1 MFQGKLIVENTAG
14 RVSRPFQVTHRQVFT
29 IALPMM
35 IAHFSTPLVSL
46 AATGVVGQLRN
57 EVLIG
62 GVALAAVIFDVLF
75 TTFNFLRGATTGFT
89 AQAVGAGDRRQEQRM
104 LLGGIL
110 IALSAGLLI
119 LLLHVPIG
127 HLGLAALD
135 ADGPV
140 SDAAWTYYAWRVWSA
155 PFALFNFVVFGWV
168 IGRGE
173 AMTALLL
180 QVVLNALNLF
190 LAFAGVLWLGYGLA
204 GAGAASLIAEG
215 MTAVIGAIL
224 ILKRTD
230 RTLWEWP
237 DFSALKRMFSV
248 NRDMM
253 IRSFALLIG
262 LSFFTRQSGV
272 LGTDILAANTVL
284 LRYYFLGVAF
294 LDGFATAAEQLAG
307 RAVGAFYRPAFD
319 RVIKLTTLWGV
330 AMALAV
336 SAVFFLTGPMVVALI
351 APIPETQ
358 ALAHTYLPYAAIMP
372 LVGVIAFQMDGVFI
386 GATWSREMR
395 TLMLASLAFYFAAW
409 AVLQPLFGNHGLW
422 IAMLLFQGA
431 RSVFFRLTLPKL
443 ADRTFSPAGAQ
454 IH

>member
-1 MFQGKLIVENTAG
+1 MEQSAA
-14 RVSRPFQVTHRQVFT
+14 RVPRPFQVTHRQVLT

-35 IAHFSTPLVSL
+35 VAHFSTPLVSL
-46 AATGVVGQLRN
+46 AATGVVGQLRD

-89 AQAVGAGDRRQEQRM
+89 AQAVGAADRRLEQRM

-110 IALSAGLLI
+110 IALVSGLLI

-127 HLGLAALD
+127 HLGLAVLD

-140 SDAAWTYYAWRVWSA
+140 GEAAWTYYTWRVWSA

-173 AMTALLL
+173 AVTALLL
-180 QVVLNALNLF
+180 QVVLNGLNLF
-190 LAFAGVLWLGYGLA
+190 FAFFWVLWLDYGLA
-204 GAGAASLIAEG
+204 GAGAASLVAEG
-215 MTAVIGAIL
+215 LTAIAGVVL
-224 ILKRTD
+224 ILQRTD
-230 RTLWEWP
+230 RHLWERP
-237 DFSALKRMFSV
+237 DFSTMKRMFSV

-284 LRYYFLGVAF
+284 LRYYFFGVAF

-307 RAVGAFYRPAFD
+307 RAVGAFYRPAFN
-319 RVIKLTTLWGV
+319 RVIRLTTLWGV
-330 AMALAV
+330 AMALFV
-336 SAVFFLTGPMVVALI
+336 SAAFFLTGPSVVALI

-372 LVGVIAFQMDGVFI
+372 LIGVIAFQMDGVFI

-395 TLMLASLAFYFAAW
+395 TLMLISLACYFAAW
-409 AVLQPLFGNHGLW
+409 AVLQPLYGNHGLW
-422 IAMLLFQGA
+422 IAMLLFQGV
-431 RSVFFRLTLPKL
+431 RSVVFRFMLPKL
-443 ADRTFSPAGAQ
+443 ADRTFSPA
-454 IH
+454 